1 MAGSDEEHAGA
12 LPPLP
17 TIVPLSMTVQAMA
30 RTLIDGRPDT
40 WGDIE
45 VARRSQDCLPGLT
58 MCSEVEC
65 MQAWLDD
72 FYLRVLTH
80 GIVSWTSPDTPAAA
94 RDADVSPVLG
104 VNVGGVV
111 IPLPRR

>member
-1 MAGSDEEHAGA
+1 MAGSDAEHTGG

-17 TIVPLSMTVQAMA
+17 VVVPLSVTVQAMA
-30 RTLIDGRPDT
+30 RTLVGGRPDT

-45 VARRSQDCLPGLT
+45 VARRPQDCLPGLT

-80 GIVSWTSPDTPAAA
+80 GMVSWTSPDAPAAA
-94 RDADVSPVLG
+94 HASEVSPVLG
-104 VNVGGVV
+104 GNVGGVV